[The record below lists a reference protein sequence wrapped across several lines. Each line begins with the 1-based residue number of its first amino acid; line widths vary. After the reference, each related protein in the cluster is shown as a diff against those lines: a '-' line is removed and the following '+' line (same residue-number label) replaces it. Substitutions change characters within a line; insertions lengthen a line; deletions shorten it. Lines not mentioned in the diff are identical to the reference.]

1 MGWLLPTVLVVT
13 LLAGA
18 GAAVVLLRYP
28 ALVPQRAP
36 TTVPV
41 VRADVIAEV
50 RTSGEVRSGVEAGAS
65 FAVSGTVATVAVG
78 PGTTVRAGDTLAT
91 LDDSGARGR
100 VDAALARLDA
110 DTRALDAALA
120 AAPLGAPIG
129 APVTDP
135 LAATRLQAAVAAD
148 RAALIEAQRNLDAT
162 VLRAPRDGTV
172 TAVAGIVGDQ
182 VVAGVPTPDDVTNR
196 RPFVAIADLAS
207 LVVRVAV
214 APREIPRVLPGQP
227 VGAVVAGA
235 GAAFR
240 GDVTAIDPVPG
251 PDGTYGVTVT
261 PTVLPPALRVGQQA
275 AASITVD
282 RASSVLVVPPAAV
295 RVTGPDRGLV
305 VVRRPE
311 GDRTIAVMTGLADDT
326 SVEIRKGLNTGDLVV
341 VPRSADA
348 DTDS

>member
-13 LLAGA
+13 LLAGS

-41 VRADVIAEV
+41 VRADVVAQIF
-50 RTSGEVRSGVEAGAS
+50 TSGEVRAATEAGAS
-65 FAVSGTVATVAVG
+65 FAVSGTVATVSVG

-100 VDAALARLDA
+100 VAAATATLDA
-110 DTRALDAALA
+110 DNRALDAALSA
-120 AAPLGAPIG
+120 APIG
-129 APVTDP
+129 APVGVPAADP
-135 LAATRLQAAVAAD
+135 LAVVRLQAAIAAD
-148 RAALIEAQRNLDAT
+148 RAALTDAQRALDGT

-182 VVAGVPTPDDVTNR
+182 VVAGMPTPDDAPSR
-196 RPFVAIADLAS
+196 RPFVAIADLAA
-207 LVVRVAV
+207 LVIRVAV
-214 APREIPRVLPGQP
+214 PPREIPRVTTSQP
-227 VGAVVAGA
+227 ADALVNGA
-235 GAAFR
+235 GTFR
-240 GDVTAIDPVPG
+240 GDVTAVDPVPG
-251 PDGTYGVTVT
+251 ADGTYGVNIT
-261 PTVLPPALRVGQQA
+261 PTVLPPALRVGQSA
-275 AASITVD
+275 SASITVE

-311 GDRTIAVMTGLADDT
+311 GDRTIAVITGLSDGA

-341 VPRSADA
+341 LPRSADRETA
-348 DTDS
+348 P